1 MRLVNAS
8 PWLARAGVRRVTR
21 VLSGTVVGLPE
32 SSAGA
37 MKSFLNRPDHL
48 TRAAIEMARWND
60 TVNLADIA
68 PLSPGLPVVP
78 VSVNGTDRV
87 TFLTDSSRAAEV
99 TAAIT
104 TAVGQV
110 ASAR

>member
-1 MRLVNAS
+1 
-8 PWLARAGVRRVTR
+8 
-21 VLSGTVVGLPE
+21 
-32 SSAGA
+32 
-37 MKSFLNRPDHL
+37 
-48 TRAAIEMARWND
+48 MARWND
-60 TVNLADIA
+60 TVNLADMA
-68 PLSPGLPVVP
+68 PLSPSLPVVP

>member
-1 MRLVNAS
+1 V
-8 PWLARAGVRRVTR
+8 
-21 VLSGTVVGLPE
+21 
-32 SSAGA
+32 
-37 MKSFLNRPDHL
+37 H
-48 TRAAIEMARWND
+48 
-60 TVNLADIA
+60 LADTA
-68 PLSPGLPVVP
+68 PLSPGLPVVL

-104 TAVGQV
+104 TAVSQV